1 MDEIKKAIAKN
12 YPLWVAQK
20 QSQPQPSLQQRQ
32 VNGRLQ
38 NAAQMTDEEVRRT
51 AQLQAIMDITTAQ
64 A

>member
-1 MDEIKKAIAKN
+1 MDEIKKQIEKN

-20 QSQPQPSLQQRQ
+20 QSQKQTPLQLRQ
-32 VNGRLQ
+32 VNGRLP